1 MLDGVGG
8 RAEGGEGGDTVEATE
23 HGVPEQIC
31 ALGAGCKLGLRRS
44 QALDLGSLGRVSSQ
58 EGIRSSAFGSQNP
71 VGGGVIGP
79 NYAPLSAAR
88 LLPSPHRGKSI
99 CSCLLTL
106 GSAVKLVLA
115 SVPDA

>member
-8 RAEGGEGGDTVEATE
+8 RAEGGEGGDAVEAAE
-23 HGVPEQIC
+23 HGVPGQIC
-31 ALGAGCKLGLRRS
+31 ALEAGCKLGRRS
-44 QALDLGSLGRVSSQ
+44 QALNLGSLGRVSSQ

-71 VGGGVIGP
+71 VGGGMIGP